1 MLNVGDQGRKAKEF
15 LQRIQKEKDQNKD
28 VSSQDLLLKNLL
40 DRKNLLDLNIIVGLD
55 ISGSISSSQF
65 AQFIRQVNAIKGLS
79 RVKII
84 ETDTCVQSYY
94 DFSLVNNRRNIA
106 KLGGGG
112 GTDFTEA
119 FDAIEKIKPDAVLF
133 MTDGFVSGNPQK
145 PSMPVGWILTHDG
158 VNPYG
163 FGEIV
168 YRLGQHS

>member
-1 MLNVGDQGRKAKEF
+1 MLNISDQGKKAREF
-15 LQRIQKEKDQNKD
+15 LQRIQKEKDKNKD
-28 VSSQDLLLKNLL
+28 ASLQDLLMKNLL
-40 DRKNLLDLNIIVGLD
+40 DRKNLLDLNIVVGLD
-55 ISGSISSSQF
+55 ISGSISGSQF

-84 ETDTCVQSYY
+84 ESDTCVQSFY

-119 FDAIEKIKPDAVLF
+119 FKAIEQIKPDAVLF
-133 MTDGFVSGNPQK
+133 MTDGFVSGQPKK
-145 PSMPVGWILTHDG
+145 PSMPVGWILTHNG

-163 FGEIV
+163 FGEEV
-168 YRLGQHS
+168 YRLGTHA

>member
-1 MLNVGDQGRKAKEF
+1 MLNISDQGKKAREF
-15 LQRIQKEKDQNKD
+15 LQRIQKEKDKNKD
-28 VSSQDLLLKNLL
+28 ASLQDLLMKNLL
-40 DRKNLLDLNIIVGLD
+40 DRKNLLDLNIVVGLD
-55 ISGSISSSQF
+55 ISGSISGSQF

-84 ETDTCVQSYY
+84 ETDTCVQSFY

-119 FDAIEKIKPDAVLF
+119 FKAIEQIKPDAVLF
-133 MTDGFVSGNPQK
+133 MTDGFVSGQPKK

-163 FGEIV
+163 FGEEV
-168 YRLGQHS
+168 YRLGTHA